1 MVFNIAPAPVGVR
14 CKLRTTNIL
23 EFQNI
28 EDKMNFN
35 ANYSMDRR
43 RRFYRPVVKILKY
56 SGVEKPELLIGNKE
70 YQTVIHHIP
79 ERTELHPG
87 GKMMLD
93 FGSSFH
99 GGIRI
104 NTIGFGTAV
113 RVKFGESV
121 SEAAGNS
128 NQECSRKDAVLDL
141 PTSGMLEYGNTVF
154 RFVEITNVGD
164 RDISLLNIIGVA
176 LECDI
181 DVTGSFESSDCRLN
195 DIWKTAVRTVHL
207 CMQDYI
213 YDGAKRDRIVWMGD
227 MHPEVKGILC
237 AFSDHSIIRDSFE
250 FLIAQAPATR
260 PMNNIYTYSCWFII
274 SVWDYYL
281 ASGDRAFL
289 QRHADY
295 FETMLKTF
303 AAFIDENGSECIPER
318 RFLDWPNNDNLDA
331 KHAGIQA
338 LLFWMMQTG
347 EAILNELGRN
357 ADFAR
362 LAQNK
367 LKKHIPSP
375 AGRKAPAAL
384 LQLTGFAD
392 AEKVLEDDP
401 FNDVSTFYGYY
412 VIQAKKTIPALDLIR
427 RYWGAMLDFG
437 ATTFWEDF
445 DLKWTR
451 NACRIDEY
459 PVPGKDDIHADFGKY
474 CYVGLRHSLSHGW
487 SCGPAPFLSERV
499 LGVRF
504 VAPGKVSISPD
515 LGDLEYA
522 RGTIPAPGGLI
533 TVEADRSGFKYTL
546 PEGIERVN

>member
-1 MVFNIAPAPVGVR
+1 
-14 CKLRTTNIL
+14 
-23 EFQNI
+23 
-28 EDKMNFN
+28 MNFN
-35 ANYSMDRR
+35 ANYAMDRR
-43 RRFYRPVVKILKY
+43 RRFYRPVVRILQ
-56 SGVEKPELLIGNKE
+56 STGVEKPELLIGNKE

-128 NQECSRKDAVLDL
+128 NQECSKKDAVLDL
-141 PTSGMLEYGNTVF
+141 PTCGMLEYGNTVF

-176 LECDI
+176 LECDL
-181 DVTGSFESSDCRLN
+181 DVTGSFESSDPRLN
-195 DIWKTAVRTVHL
+195 EIWKTAIRTVHL

-237 AFSDHSIIRDSFE
+237 AFSDTSIVRDSFE
-250 FLIAQAPATR
+250 FLIAQAPATK

-274 SVWDYYL
+274 SVWDYFL
-281 ASGDRAFL
+281 VSQDRIFL
-289 QRHADY
+289 EKHADY

-338 LLFWMMQTG
+338 LLYWMMQAG
-347 EAILNELGRN
+347 EKILHTLGR
-357 ADFAR
+357 DTLFLR
-362 LAQNK
+362 QAQLK
-367 LKKHIPSP
+367 LKKHIPDPS
-375 AGRKAPAAL
+375 GRKAPAAL
-384 LQLTGFAD
+384 LHLTGFAD
-392 AEKVLEDDP
+392 GENILEDKP

-412 VIQAKKTIPALDLIR
+412 VLQAKKTAPALELIR

-445 DLKWTR
+445 DLEWTH
-451 NACRIDEY
+451 NANRIDEF
-459 PVPGKDDIHADFGKY
+459 PIPGKNDIHADFGKY
-474 CYVGLRHSLSHGW
+474 CYIGLRHSLSHGW

-504 VAPGKVSISPD
+504 SSPGKVIIKPE
-515 LGDLEYA
+515 LGDLKFVC
-522 RGTIPAPGGLI
+522 GTVPTPYGVIS
-533 TVEADRSGFKYTL
+533 VEADKSGFKYSL
-546 PEGIERVN
+546 PDEISLENA